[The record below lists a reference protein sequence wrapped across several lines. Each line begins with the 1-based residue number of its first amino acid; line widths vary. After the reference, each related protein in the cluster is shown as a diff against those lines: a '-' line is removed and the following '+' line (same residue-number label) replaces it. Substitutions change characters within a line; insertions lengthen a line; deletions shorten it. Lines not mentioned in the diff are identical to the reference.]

1 MGSNVLQYFAK
12 AIGSNHRIGAVA
24 GKHLHLARAFAG
36 NHLIAARAQ
45 VRPLD
50 ARAAHRLPT
59 ALEVRRSLPFVSRPP
74 HAPLLPAR
82 FLMQCGGGSNV
93 VASEKTVGTSK

>member
-36 NHLIAARAQ
+36 TTSS
-45 VRPLD
+45 PLERRYAPSTPALRTVCRRLWRSD
-50 ARAAHRLPT
+50 ALYLLYR
-59 ALEVRRSLPFVSRPP
+59 VP
-74 HAPLLPAR
+74 HMLRCCQLD
-82 FLMQCGGGSNV
+82 F
-93 VASEKTVGTSK
+93 